1 MEGSASREP
10 LNSEDGQSGATETD
24 VLAESTE
31 EQAGLTVREELIP
44 LEFQSGPIQTCT
56 NSSCDRYRI
65 HIWKILHAQDALLPL
80 FLFLYVPFL
89 QSGFSGCLGG
99 ARAPTSTDGS

>member
-10 LNSEDGQSGATETD
+10 LNSEDGQSGATETE

-44 LEFQSGPIQTCT
+44 PEFQSGPIQTCT
-56 NSSCDRYRI
+56 NSSCDRYRM
-65 HIWKILHAQDALLPL
+65 HSFPSSCSFSSVW
-80 FLFLYVPFL
+80 FLRMFGW
-89 QSGFSGCLGG
+89 SKG
-99 ARAPTSTDGS
+99 AHEH

>member
-10 LNSEDGQSGATETD
+10 LNSEDGQSGATETE

-65 HIWKILHAQDALLPL
+65 HIWKILHKMHSFPSSCSFSSVW
-80 FLFLYVPFL
+80 FLRMFGW
-89 QSGFSGCLGG
+89 SKG
-99 ARAPTSTDGS
+99 AHEH